1 MFNKRI
7 FAAGLAATLLLSLP
21 GCAAQPLQSTAG
33 NGTVAG
39 YSSYSDS
46 SNLYTH
52 LYDKT
57 HTQGLTDMTVDG
69 YELIAQNEKLALYLR
84 KDSASIRVVDL
95 KSGYVWGALRQD
107 KPEDLNKTWSS
118 FANSIVSIRFYDE
131 AGSISQIG
139 AGHEDNKCTYEAVD
153 NGVIIH
159 AEFTEQQIYLSAKVE
174 LLEDHIRFSLDDSSI
189 EEKGSYVLAQVHFAP
204 FLGSTVGDEID
215 GYLFVP
221 DGSGALIRF
230 QRPIKYLAGYADR
243 VYGSDYAI
251 DNTYTVGDLN
261 ANRSNDFLKDSQT
274 ITMPVYGISHGFD
287 SHALFGH
294 VESGAAYSTVMADP
308 AGIITNYNYA
318 TAYFVYRQTY
328 LQPTGRNGA
337 GIQMVQ
343 KDANVVNPALSVYF
357 LTGTDANYVGMA
369 HLYKDILENSGILP
383 GAELSQPAL
392 MLDYIVSDIREGF
405 LFNSTVKLTGAQN
418 LLDAAAYLQQQEI
431 DRTSVQ
437 LMGWQKGG
445 LNGYKK
451 LDTFTSTELGNLPQL
466 AQFKQTLL
474 EAGCDLSLYMAP
486 LSVKTPQINAKSHLG
501 IALSQEVIEITRDN
515 KSVFLPDTQYLKTST
530 ALNVLGKQVEALRQ
544 AGLTNFVTDELGQ
557 LLYGEMMLDEEQ
569 SRTKVMEQV
578 RQTLTE
584 LAGQE
589 GLTLYSPNEYLLGV
603 TSVYR
608 EAPMGSSR
616 YAFETDSVP
625 FLQIVLSGEMTMYA
639 PYANQSFYTDMDVL
653 KCIEYN
659 AYPSFLLTGS
669 DSKEL
674 SGTPSQEY
682 FSTCFEDWKETAVS
696 IYRRIDQVLSNVHG
710 QQMVGHTALQEG
722 LILVE
727 YSGGGKIY
735 VNYTQQQIELGSV
748 RVPAMSAVF
757 VDKQ

>member
-1 MFNKRI
+1 
-7 FAAGLAATLLLSLP
+7 
-21 GCAAQPLQSTAG
+21 
-33 NGTVAG
+33 
-39 YSSYSDS
+39 
-46 SNLYTH
+46 
-52 LYDKT
+52 
-57 HTQGLTDMTVDG
+57 
-69 YELIAQNEKLALYLR
+69 
-84 KDSASIRVVDL
+84 
-95 KSGYVWGALRQD
+95 
-107 KPEDLNKTWSS
+107 
-118 FANSIVSIRFYDE
+118 
-131 AGSISQIG
+131 
-139 AGHEDNKCTYEAVD
+139 
-153 NGVIIH
+153 
-159 AEFTEQQIYLSAKVE
+159 
-174 LLEDHIRFSLDDSSI
+174 
-189 EEKGSYVLAQVHFAP
+189 
-204 FLGSTVGDEID
+204 
-215 GYLFVP
+215 
-221 DGSGALIRF
+221 
-230 QRPIKYLAGYADR
+230 
-243 VYGSDYAI
+243 
-251 DNTYTVGDLN
+251 
-261 ANRSNDFLKDSQT
+261 
-274 ITMPVYGISHGFD
+274 
-287 SHALFGH
+287 
-294 VESGAAYSTVMADP
+294 
-308 AGIITNYNYA
+308 
-318 TAYFVYRQTY
+318 
-328 LQPTGRNGA
+328 
-337 GIQMVQ
+337 
-343 KDANVVNPALSVYF
+343 
-357 LTGTDANYVGMA
+357 
-369 HLYKDILENSGILP
+369 
-383 GAELSQPAL
+383 
-392 MLDYIVSDIREGF
+392 
-405 LFNSTVKLTGAQN
+405 
-418 LLDAAAYLQQQEI
+418 
-431 DRTSVQ
+431 
-437 LMGWQKGG
+437 
-445 LNGYKK
+445 
-451 LDTFTSTELGNLPQL
+451 
-466 AQFKQTLL
+466 
-474 EAGCDLSLYMAP
+474 MAP

-625 FLQIVLSGEMTMYA
+625 CLQIVLSGEMTMYA